1 MIIAAYSCESL
12 TLRALAAGDNPAG
25 KFLSTAAQYYASTL
39 PENLLS
45 IGRAVATAT
54 AEGDNAMLLASG
66 LKRFL
71 RYPLL
76 DRFALERQLAEMVK
90 VKGGYPIS

>member
-1 MIIAAYSCESL
+1 MAQH
-12 TLRALAAGDNPAG
+12 
-25 KFLSTAAQYYASTL
+25 FLLSASARYYASGL

-45 IGRAVATAT
+45 IGRAVAAAA

-66 LKRFL
+66 VKRFL
-71 RYPLL
+71 RYPMI

-90 VKGGYPIS
+90 AKGGYPL